1 MFKRNKTLA
10 GILAIFLGTLGIHK
24 FYQGKWKAGIMYF
37 LFFWTGIPTILGILD
52 GAKLLTEVA
61 DEVPGENVP
70 EKNKKDSIAK
80 SDKKDR
86 SESKAKSEKADKQ
99 DKAVKTDAAKKEK
112 ATKLEKPEKET
123 KDYYQYGR
131 LDMYT
136 SGAII
141 LTDDR

>member
-24 FYQGKWKAGIMYF
+24 FYQGKWKAGIAYF

-80 SDKKDR
+80 SDKK
-86 SESKAKSEKADKQ
+86 ETAKT
-99 DKAVKTDAAKKEK
+99 DKAEKSVKTEK
-112 ATKLEKPEKET
+112 VTKLEKPETEKKTPLRESNWSGIIIGVGCFPWT
-123 KDYYQYGR
+123 AVR
-131 LDMYT
+131 L
-136 SGAII
+136 
-141 LTDDR
+141 